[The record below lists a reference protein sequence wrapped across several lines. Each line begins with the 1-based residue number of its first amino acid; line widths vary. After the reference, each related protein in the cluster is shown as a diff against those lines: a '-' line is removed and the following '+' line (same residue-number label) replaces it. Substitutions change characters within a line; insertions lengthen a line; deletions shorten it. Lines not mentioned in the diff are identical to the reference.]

1 MRTCS
6 FNHKEVV
13 YDDCKYNCPLCDTC
27 EKLISL
33 RLHIEKIEARMIE
46 LRQQNILLKQE
57 VTPEGITM
65 FLKKSNHEI

>member
-27 EKLISL
+27 EKLITHL
-33 RLHIEKIEARMIE
+33 P
-46 LRQQNILLKQE
+46 QLKN
-57 VTPEGITM
+57 
-65 FLKKSNHEI
+65 KKAIKSAT